1 MLKPQQESVAEKGG
15 ELKKSLAPSSGLSP
29 QFIRPTCI
37 GSFIC
42 DYKLEDQ
49 SIGSGKLNMF
59 SWWSVSFPCRTAHLS
74 SLSTWAQVLLFAM
87 QLFFHHG
94 RFLQAGALQI
104 EAFNRVCHCVREKER
119 SKPTQN
125 CTEGKN

>member
-1 MLKPQQESVAEKGG
+1 MLNSPPGIGKQPPFSRRQYWSKERLNNLLKPQQESVAEKGG

-29 QFIRPTCI
+29 QFIRPTCV

-59 SWWSVSFPCRTAHLS
+59 
-74 SLSTWAQVLLFAM
+74 
-87 QLFFHHG
+87 
-94 RFLQAGALQI
+94 
-104 EAFNRVCHCVREKER
+104 
-119 SKPTQN
+119 
-125 CTEGKN
+125 